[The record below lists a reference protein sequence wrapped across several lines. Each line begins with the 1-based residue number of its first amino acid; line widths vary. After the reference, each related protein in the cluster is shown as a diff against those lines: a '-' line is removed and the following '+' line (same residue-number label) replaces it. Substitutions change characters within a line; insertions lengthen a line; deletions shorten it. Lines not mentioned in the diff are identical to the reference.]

1 MNAQLIQQRREK
13 EQERKRKR
21 KPALERALAKQLL
34 GYELTEEEEH
44 AIACQK
50 AKYVLF
56 D

>member
-1 MNAQLIQQRREK
+1 MNAQLIQQRQETEK
-13 EQERKRKR
+13 ERKR
-21 KPALERALAKQLL
+21 KPALERALSKQLL
-34 GYELTEEEEH
+34 GYELTEEEKH

>member
-1 MNAQLIQQRREK
+1 MNKQLIQHRQENEK
-13 EQERKRKR
+13 TRKR

-34 GYELTEEEEH
+34 GLELTEEEKH

>member
-1 MNAQLIQQRREK
+1 MNEQLIQQRQGIEK
-13 EQERKRKR
+13 ERKR

-34 GYELTEEEEH
+34 GLELTEEEKH

>member
-13 EQERKRKR
+13 EQERKC

-34 GYELTEEEEH
+34 GYELTEEEKH

>member
-1 MNAQLIQQRREK
+1 MNSQLFQKQQETEK
-13 EQERKRKR
+13 ERKRKR

-34 GYELTEEEEH
+34 GYELTEEEKH

>member
-1 MNAQLIQQRREK
+1 MNAEIFQQRQEIEK
-13 EQERKRKR
+13 ERKR
-21 KPALERALAKQLL
+21 KPALERALAKQIL
-34 GYELTEEEEH
+34 GYELTEEEKH

>member
-1 MNAQLIQQRREK
+1 MNAQLIQRRQENEK
-13 EQERKRKR
+13 ERKR

-34 GYELTEEEEH
+34 GYELTEEEKH

>member
-1 MNAQLIQQRREK
+1 MYAEIFQQRHGIEK
-13 EQERKRKR
+13 ERKR

-34 GYELTEEEEH
+34 GLELTEEEKH

>member
-1 MNAQLIQQRREK
+1 MNAQLIQRRQETEK
-13 EQERKRKR
+13 KRKR

-34 GYELTEEEEH
+34 GYELTEEEKH

>member
-1 MNAQLIQQRREK
+1 MNTQLIQQRREK
-13 EQERKRKR
+13 EQERKRK
-21 KPALERALAKQLL
+21 PALERALAKQRL
-34 GYELTEEEEH
+34 GLELTEEEKH

>member
-1 MNAQLIQQRREK
+1 MNTEIFQKRQENEK
-13 EQERKRKR
+13 TRKC

-34 GYELTEEEEH
+34 GLELTEEEKH

>member
-1 MNAQLIQQRREK
+1 MNAQLSQRRQETEK
-13 EQERKRKR
+13 ERKR

-34 GYELTEEEEH
+34 GYELTEEEKH

-50 AKYVLF
+50 AKFVLF

>member
-1 MNAQLIQQRREK
+1 MNAEIFKKRQEIEK
-13 EQERKRKR
+13 ERKR

-34 GYELTEEEEH
+34 GYELTEEEKH

-50 AKYVLF
+50 AKYILF

>member
-1 MNAQLIQQRREK
+1 MNAQLIQQRQENEK
-13 EQERKRKR
+13 ERKR
-21 KPALERALAKQLL
+21 KPALERALSKQLL
-34 GYELTEEEEH
+34 GYELTEEEKH

>member
-1 MNAQLIQQRREK
+1 MNSQLFQQRQENEK
-13 EQERKRKR
+13 ERKR

-34 GYELTEEEEH
+34 GYKLTEEEKH

-50 AKYVLF
+50 AKCVLF

>member
-13 EQERKRKR
+13 EQERKR

-34 GYELTEEEEH
+34 GYELTEEEKHE
-44 AIACQK
+44 IACQK
-50 AKYVLF
+50 AKFVLF